1 MANIDKKENNVE
13 KKVLIIGGGPGG
25 YVAAIRAAQLGAKVT
40 VIEKQWLGG
49 TCLNVGCIP
58 TKVLLHTAEILTEMK
73 QADLIGISVE
83 GKFDVDWASLQNRK
97 KAVVKKLVDGVKYLL
112 KANKVEVIE
121 GKASFIDKNTIKID
135 KEDGPS
141 MEMTASEIIV
151 ATGSE
156 PFIPPI
162 KGADLEDVIDSTE
175 ALSLEKIPESIVII
189 GGGVIGTEF
198 ATVFNSLGSKVT
210 IVEMLPYILPPI
222 DREIGEM
229 TKKILSKEGVKIYTG
244 AKVTG
249 IEQGENG
256 IIVSVLLGD
265 KEIKI
270 EGNKA
275 LVAVGRRAVVK
286 GLNIENA
293 GVALD
298 RGNIVVDKSMK
309 TNVEGIY
316 AIGDVTGINM
326 LAHVASEQGVVAV
339 ENIMGINT
347 EMDYKA
353 IPACVYTKPEIAAV
367 GLTEEEVK
375 EKGIPYKVGKFP
387 LAANGKA
394 LIMNETGGFIKII
407 ADEKYDEILGIHILG
422 PRATDIIAE
431 GALALRMECTLEE
444 IITTI
449 HAHPTVGEAMKEA
462 VLAANKKAIHMVN
475 G

>member
-1 MANIDKKENNVE
+1 M
-13 KKVLIIGGGPGG
+13 
-25 YVAAIRAAQLGAKVT
+25 
-40 VIEKQWLGG
+40 
-49 TCLNVGCIP
+49 
-58 TKVLLHTAEILTEMK
+58 
-73 QADLIGISVE
+73 
-83 GKFDVDWASLQNRK
+83 
-97 KAVVKKLVDGVKYLL
+97 
-112 KANKVEVIE
+112 
-121 GKASFIDKNTIKID
+121 
-135 KEDGPS
+135 
-141 MEMTASEIIV
+141 
-151 ATGSE
+151 
-156 PFIPPI
+156 
-162 KGADLEDVIDSTE
+162 
-175 ALSLEKIPESIVII
+175 
-189 GGGVIGTEF
+189 
-198 ATVFNSLGSKVT
+198 
-210 IVEMLPYILPPI
+210 
-222 DREIGEM
+222 
-229 TKKILSKEGVKIYTG
+229 
-244 AKVTG
+244 
-249 IEQGENG
+249 
-256 IIVSVLLGD
+256 
-265 KEIKI
+265 KI

-326 LAHVASEQGVVAV
+326 LAHVASEQGVAAV
-339 ENIMGINT
+339 ENIMGMDT
-347 EMDYKA
+347 KMDYKA
-353 IPACVYTKPEIAAV
+353 VPACVYTKPEIAAV

>member
-1 MANIDKKENNVE
+1 MANSDKKENNVE

-83 GKFDVDWASLQNRK
+83 GNFDVDWASLQNRK

-121 GKASFIDKNTIKID
+121 GKASFIDKNTVKID
-135 KEDGPS
+135 KEDGSS

-162 KGADLEDVIDSTE
+162 KGSDLEDVIDSTD

-229 TKKILSKEGVKIYTG
+229 TKKTLSKEGVKIYTG

-265 KEIKI
+265 KEMKI

-339 ENIMGINT
+339 ENIMGMNT
-347 EMDYKA
+347 KMDYKA
-353 IPACVYTKPEIAAV
+353 VPACVYTKPEIAAV

-422 PRATDIIAE
+422 SRATDIIAE